1 MFPIKKNL
9 FSIIAIFVLILG
21 LIFSLLFLSS
31 TLKVKAH
38 TRKQMDMQIARINK
52 FKRSRQGPPSRE
64 MVSYWRKRYETLQH
78 DFQQTVDIFNKPAS
92 TMPQDVPEPLE
103 FKAIFLE
110 KQEKLRKQALQAG
123 LSLPSSLGF
132 EYLRDTIP
140 EEKEIPVIA
149 KQQEILERLVNLMTQ
164 SGILSLTKIS
174 FSLPVDVKVNASD
187 KTPFYRDFGIT
198 LSLVGETQKIVK
210 FLHQLEVDDYIFVVN
225 TLTIEETK
233 VEAGREDKFLK
244 EEWTQAENL
253 VKANLQISTYVFLFD
268 FNRGEK
274 GES

>member
-1 MFPIKKNL
+1 
-9 FSIIAIFVLILG
+9 
-21 LIFSLLFLSS
+21 
-31 TLKVKAH
+31 
-38 TRKQMDMQIARINK
+38 
-52 FKRSRQGPPSRE
+52 
-64 MVSYWRKRYETLQH
+64 
-78 DFQQTVDIFNKPAS
+78 
-92 TMPQDVPEPLE
+92 MPQDVPEPLE

-132 EYLRDTIP
+132 EYLRDIIP

-164 SGILSLTKIS
+164 SGILSLTQIS
-174 FSLPVDVKVNASD
+174 FSLPVEVKVNASD
-187 KTPFYRDFGIT
+187 KTSFYRDFGIT

-225 TLTIEETK
+225 TLTIEKTK
-233 VEAGREDKFLK
+233 VKAGREDKFLK